1 MIMVIFAML
10 GKAITKALT
19 ATFKP
24 SLRLISLSTL
34 RILNILKVL
43 RLSERGVRELT
54 ENIMIM
60 KSKIF
65 YDYLK

>member
-10 GKAITKALT
+10 GKAITNALT

-24 SLRLISLSTL
+24 SLRLISLNTL

-43 RLSERGVRELT
+43 RLFERGVRELT
-54 ENIMIM
+54 ENMMIM
-60 KSKIF
+60 KSKMF
-65 YDYLK
+65 HDYLK